1 VSRKG
6 YLVEIVHAGP
16 AEMPVGHLKT
26 RRLDNMGRHVKARA
40 QAQNRAGV
48 LGDVGLEKRNLHSV
62 IALSV
67 KVLSA
72 KALGSS

>member
-1 VSRKG
+1 
-6 YLVEIVHAGP
+6 
-16 AEMPVGHLKT
+16 
-26 RRLDNMGRHVKARA
+26 MGRHVKARA